1 MSKKSGIEGR
11 CFEGCLVGDFEV
23 AEEELVLTVDEKV
36 DEGVELEV
44 LAALEEVDD
53 MVGGSFGVCAYVC
66 WILGIEIVGTC
77 KPFYRRFV
85 TNPATKRGLQGVG
98 FFFGSPSAPEVRV

>member
-53 MVGGSFGVCAYVC
+53 MVGGVLWC
-66 WILGIEIVGTC
+66 
-77 KPFYRRFV
+77 
-85 TNPATKRGLQGVG
+85 
-98 FFFGSPSAPEVRV
+98 VRVCVLDFWGIGKRWAGAGLDIAGTLLRLFFIGGL